1 MIKSIVKTVGWIV
14 LSVLAFIGLCYVAL
28 FIYYYP
34 VIDRLYIRPCYYYPS
49 AFSDCH

>member
-1 MIKSIVKTVGWIV
+1 MKLFAKIIGWIV
-14 LSVLAFIGLCYVAL
+14 LSVLALIGICTVAL